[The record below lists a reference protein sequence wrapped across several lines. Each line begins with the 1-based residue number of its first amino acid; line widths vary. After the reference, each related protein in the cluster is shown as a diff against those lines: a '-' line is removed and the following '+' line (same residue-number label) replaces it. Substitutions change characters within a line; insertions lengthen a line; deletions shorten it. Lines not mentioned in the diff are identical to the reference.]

1 LKRREKTYQV
11 LMRTELTHDREE
23 RDNGKPKSLMIV
35 LGRKIRTRLDLVMIV
50 TKLTT
55 SREGRSEPKQP

>member
-1 LKRREKTYQV
+1 
-11 LMRTELTHDREE
+11 MRTELTHDREE